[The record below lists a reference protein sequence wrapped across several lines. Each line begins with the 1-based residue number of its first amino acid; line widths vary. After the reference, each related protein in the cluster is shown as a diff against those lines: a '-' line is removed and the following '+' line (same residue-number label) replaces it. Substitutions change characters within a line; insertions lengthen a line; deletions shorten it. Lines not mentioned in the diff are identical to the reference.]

1 MRGRTRW
8 GAATTATQAK
18 NRQAIAFTCR
28 SFRICKHQ
36 CRPDS
41 ADIPTAERAVRRE
54 LLHLLRDFSRSAI
67 LRYMSGNSADI
78 SKVYVEKPIA
88 SLNPLWSANCP
99 TRDVLSDNRRSA
111 TLAQRMTPDRP
122 AHFQPIAGSTG
133 GYSGTVRC
141 DAEGEPSGSIC
152 PLKRNCEPTK
162 LFNHQPRQG
171 LCFSRRSLFVFRPW
185 RLRPS
190 GRA

>member
-1 MRGRTRW
+1 MGRGYHRHSSQKAAGNRVHLSLISNLKASVPAGFGRHPHCRES
-8 GAATTATQAK
+8 GAP
-18 NRQAIAFTCR
+18 RAFTPFAGI
-28 SFRICKHQ
+28 SQ
-36 CRPDS
+36 
-41 ADIPTAERAVRRE
+41 
-54 LLHLLRDFSRSAI
+54 LAI

-78 SKVYVEKPIA
+78 SKGYFEKPIG

-122 AHFQPIAGSTG
+122 APFQPIAGSTG